1 MVQFGVEAKGTQL
14 LLTADYII
22 LSSWLPLLGF
32 SLQGPYLWEEYFFLS
47 LTSSLAMGFDQ
58 SQWKMGSDICHV

>member
-1 MVQFGVEAKGTQL
+1 MVQFDVEARGTQL
-14 LLTADYII
+14 LLMADYII

-47 LTSSLAMGFDQ
+47 LTSSLAVGFD
-58 SQWKMGSDICHV
+58 

>member
-1 MVQFGVEAKGTQL
+1 MVQFDVEARGAQL
-14 LLTADYII
+14 LLMADYII

-47 LTSSLAMGFDQ
+47 LTSSLAVGFD
-58 SQWKMGSDICHV
+58 